1 MSAPA
6 EVAELVAPLR
16 SEPAG
21 SAVLTDIDGT
31 LAPIVDDPA
40 AAAVPEGARAV
51 LSDLAARYALVGCL
65 SGRSAAEA
73 RRLVGLDELVYAGN
87 HGFEVLMPGDSEP
100 RPDPALAGREGRARE
115 FVRGLDPAWLA
126 EVGLRVEDKGPIQ
139 AFHWRGAPEDGAA
152 EARAGELSDLAEA
165 RDLVP
170 RRGRKVLEVRPAAGI
185 DKGSVV
191 RGLLAGR
198 DLRYAF
204 YGGDDVTDLDAFTAL
219 RWLQGSGRLDA
230 AVCVGVA
237 SDEGPEEL
245 SERAD
250 LLVDGPDAYL
260 DVLRAL
266 VP

>member
-16 SEPAG
+16 SEPGA

-40 AAAVPEGARAV
+40 AAAVPEPARAV
-51 LSDLAARYALVGCL
+51 LRELAAHYALVGCL
-65 SGRSAAEA
+65 SGRAAGEA

-87 HGFEVLMPGDSEP
+87 HGFEVLMPGDREP
-100 RPDPALAGREGRARE
+100 RQDPALAGREERARE
-115 FVRGLDPAWLA
+115 FARGLDPEWLA
-126 EVGLRVEDKGPIQ
+126 EVGLRVEDKGAIQ
-139 AFHWRGAPEDGAA
+139 AFHWRGAPVDGAA
-152 EARAGELSDLAEA
+152 EARVEELRELAQA

-191 RGLLAGR
+191 RRLLAER

-219 RWLQGSGRLDA
+219 RWMQSSGRLA
-230 AVCVGVA
+230 GAVCVGVA
-237 SDEGPEEL
+237 SDEGPAEL

-250 LLVDGPDAYL
+250 LLVDGPDGYL